1 MFVVD
6 KVVEED
12 RRLLHANEVE
22 PITLPD
28 GTTQTLGPA
37 TRDAFAIFEDL
48 CLLGNGERPQFLQ
61 LEYLHKTFALELI
74 ESVLTNY
81 HDLFRKV
88 RDISLVLCTCQS
100 HPTCSIPNSC
110 SSCGTT
116 YPHFSSKRYRN
127 APVFRSRSVALAS
140 SSSFSNNFL
149 RNSRRNLRYSSC
161 SSLR

>member
-12 RRLLHANEVE
+12 RRLLHANELE

-37 TRDAFAIFEDL
+37 ARDAFAIFEDL

-88 RDISLVLCTCQS
+88 RGISLVFAHASLTCTAFRALAP
-100 HPTCSIPNSC
+100 PTAPSFPTSPQNAVRAL
-110 SSCGTT
+110 
-116 YPHFSSKRYRN
+116 HFSAHTSWH
-127 APVFRSRSVALAS
+127 SRRIS
-140 SSSFSNNFL
+140 SSQTIFFRAL
-149 RNSRRNLRYSSC
+149 DGI
-161 SSLR
+161 

>member
-12 RRLLHANEVE
+12 RRLLHANELE

-37 TRDAFAIFEDL
+37 ARDAFAIFEDL

-81 HDLFRKV
+81 RDLFRKV
-88 RDISLVLCTCQS
+88 RGISLVFVHASLTCT
-100 HPTCSIPNSC
+100 
-110 SSCGTT
+110 
-116 YPHFSSKRYRN
+116 
-127 APVFRSRSVALAS
+127 AFRALAPPAAPS
-140 SSSFSNNFL
+140 LPATPQNTVRALHFPAHTSWHPRRFSPSQTIFFRAL
-149 RNSRRNLRYSSC
+149 DGI
-161 SSLR
+161 